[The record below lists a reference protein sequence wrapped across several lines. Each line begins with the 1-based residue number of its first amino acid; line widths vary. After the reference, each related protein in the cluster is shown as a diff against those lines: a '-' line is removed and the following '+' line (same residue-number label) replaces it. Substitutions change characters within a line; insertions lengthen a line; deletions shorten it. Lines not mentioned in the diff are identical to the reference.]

1 MERPREP
8 ARQSDRRRQRPQRSR
23 RRSPLTGSG
32 PLVQHL
38 PLSARP
44 SLLHHMVAVIDLAGR
59 RDGGGEASAPQRRRR
74 QRLALAQQLFDPLP
88 PTLRPL
94 DQATERFWQALR
106 WGGVG
111 LLVASW
117 LGR

>member
-1 MERPREP
+1 MQRRPTP
-8 ARQSDRRRQRPQRSR
+8 
-23 RRSPLTGSG
+23 TGSG

-38 PLSARP
+38 PLSTRP

-59 RDGGGEASAPQRRRR
+59 RVSGSEGSAPQRRRR

-88 PTLRPL
+88 PSLRPA

-106 WGGVG
+106 WGGMG

>member
-1 MERPREP
+1 MQRRPTP
-8 ARQSDRRRQRPQRSR
+8 
-23 RRSPLTGSG
+23 TGSG

-38 PLSARP
+38 PLSTRP

-59 RDGGGEASAPQRRRR
+59 RVSGSEGSAPQRRRR

-88 PTLRPL
+88 PSLRPA